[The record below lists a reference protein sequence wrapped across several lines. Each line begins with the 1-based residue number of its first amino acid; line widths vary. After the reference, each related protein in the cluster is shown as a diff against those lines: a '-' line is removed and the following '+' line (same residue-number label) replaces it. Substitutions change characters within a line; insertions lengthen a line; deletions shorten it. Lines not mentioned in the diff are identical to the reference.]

1 MIHSLFYHIF
11 NAFFMTKYHYTTNV
25 FIDTFAKN
33 VKELLF
39 SNPFFER
46 YTKQLLLGSLIV
58 FIKMQFER

>member
-1 MIHSLFYHIF
+1 
-11 NAFFMTKYHYTTNV
+11 MTKYHYTTNV